1 MDDLLEQFLIES
13 RELTQQATDDLLAL
27 ERDPR
32 DAARIDSA
40 FRAVHTLKG
49 SVALFGFAAMGQA
62 LHVAED
68 LLGLIRAG
76 DVAADRPVID
86 ALLDCITCSD
96 IWIEAIATTG
106 GLPPSATDE
115 SRRLQAALQA
125 PMANGESAAPAPAKR
140 EDPAWLPA
148 LLTRGAAA
156 VASAQAA
163 NQPLV
168 ALRYTPSADC
178 FFLGDDPMAIAR
190 AIPGLVALHL
200 DGREPWASA
209 TLDAYTCNLV
219 IEALSTAPA
228 DDVRAAFRFV
238 ADQVVITDV
247 VALEDSDA
255 SAPVRQG
262 VGAEIGTRLL
272 RVDAGRIDALMDIVG
287 ELIVAKN
294 ALAHLTAQV
303 AEKDAALA
311 RALDANQTDIARL
324 VGDMHRVVMRVRMVP
339 LGQTFRRFPR
349 LVREIAAKLG
359 KTVDFEVVGDDVEA
373 DKGIVDGLYEPVLHL
388 LRNAVDH
395 GIEDASTRREAG
407 KSAKGHIKLDARRA
421 NDHILIT
428 VTDDGAGIDPARIRA
443 VVKARGLMSDA
454 ALAALDDSAALDLIF
469 APGFTTT
476 AAVTDI
482 SGRGVGMDAVR
493 SKIVALGGRVA
504 LTSTPGVGSTLR
516 LALPQAATV
525 STVMTVRIGSDRFGI
540 PMDTVAETV
549 RIPTGRI
556 IPVRSGEAFVL
567 RDCTLPLVRLAAL
580 LNLPSPPRTTHD
592 AKLLIVAAG
601 DQRVG
606 IEVDGFAERVDVL
619 LRPMTGLLAGMSG
632 VLGTALLGDGR
643 VLMILDLPEL
653 LG

>member
-1 MDDLLEQFLIES
+1 MDELLEQFLIEA
-13 RELTQQATDDLLAL
+13 RELTQQAIDDLLAL

-49 SVALFGFAAMGQA
+49 SVALFGFAAMGQV

-86 ALLDCITCSD
+86 ALLACITCSD
-96 IWIEAIATTG
+96 TWVEAIATTG
-106 GLPPSATDE
+106 GLPQSATDE
-115 SRRLQAALQA
+115 SLRLQVALKA
-125 PMANGESAAPAPAKR
+125 PMARDDGPDPAPETI
-140 EDPAWLPA
+140 EDPAWVSA

-156 VASAQAA
+156 VTAAQAA
-163 NQPLV
+163 DQPLV
-168 ALRYTPSADC
+168 ALRYTPSTDC
-178 FFLGDDPMAIAR
+178 FFLGDDPLAIAR

-200 DGREPWASA
+200 DGREPWTAE
-209 TLDAYTCNLV
+209 TLDAYACNLV

-228 DDVRAAFRFV
+228 GDVRAAFRMV
-238 ADQVVITDV
+238 ADQVVIAE
-247 VALEDSDA
+247 VAALDDGRA
-255 SAPVRQG
+255 STPVPQG
-262 VGAEIGTRLL
+262 VAAEIGTRLL
-272 RVDAGRIDALMDIVG
+272 RVDAGRIEALMDIVG

-303 AEKDAALA
+303 AAKDTGLG

-324 VGDMHRVVMRVRMVP
+324 VADMHRVVMRVRMVP

-359 KTVDFEVVGDDVEA
+359 KTVDFEMVGDDVEA

-395 GIEDASTRREAG
+395 GIEEAPTRHAAG
-407 KSAKGHIKLDARRA
+407 KTATGHIKLDARRA

-428 VTDDGAGIDPARIRA
+428 VTDDGAGIDPERIRA
-443 VVKARGLMSDA
+443 VAKARGLMSDT
-454 ALAALDDSAALDLIF
+454 ALAALDDAAALDLIF

-493 SKIVALGGRVA
+493 SKIVALGGRVT
-504 LTSTPGVGSTLR
+504 LTSTPSVGSTVR

-540 PMDTVAETV
+540 PMETLAETV
-549 RIPTGRI
+549 RIPTARI
-556 IPVRSGEAFVL
+556 VPVRSGEAFVL

-580 LNLPSPPRTTHD
+580 LDLPSPPRTSDD